1 MQVNTIY
8 SSAYPPVQQTAAS
21 ARTTATAADA
31 PTETANT
38 GSGVSSYDFTSM
50 TPKELQST
58 INNLVKN
65 GKLSLK
71 DSSPLVTIAGF
82 AGQAGKSDQP
92 IDVFS
97 ALKAGIDFKAQTGQA
112 QQPNSGIEYW
122 NNALAALQSLQGTP
136 SGVDTYA

>member
-1 MQVNTIY
+1 MQVNNIY
-8 SSAYPPVQQTAAS
+8 SSAYPPVQQTATS
-21 ARTTATAADA
+21 ARTTATADA
-31 PTETANT
+31 PTETAST

-58 INNLVKN
+58 INNLVKS

-97 ALKAGIDFKAQTGQA
+97 ALKAGIDFKEQTGQA
-112 QQPNSGIEYW
+112 QQPSSGIEYW
-122 NNALAALQSLQGTP
+122 NNALAALQGLQGTP

>member
-1 MQVNTIY
+1 MQVNNIF

-21 ARTTATAADA
+21 DRTTATAADA
-31 PTETANT
+31 PTETAST
-38 GSGVSSYDFTSM
+38 GSGVSSYDFTSI

-58 INNLVKN
+58 INNLVKS

-71 DSSPLVTIAGF
+71 DSSPLVTIARFGD
-82 AGQAGKSDQP
+82 QAGKSDQQ

-97 ALKAGIDFKAQTGQA
+97 ALKAGIAFKEQSGQA
-112 QQPNSGIEYW
+112 QQPNSGIQYW
-122 NNALAALQSLQGTP
+122 NNALSALQGLQGTP